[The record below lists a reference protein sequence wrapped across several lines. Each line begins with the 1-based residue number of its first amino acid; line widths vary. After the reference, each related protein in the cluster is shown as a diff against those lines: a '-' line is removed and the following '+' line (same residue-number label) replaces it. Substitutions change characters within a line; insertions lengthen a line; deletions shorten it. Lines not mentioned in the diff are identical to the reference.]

1 MKNVDL
7 SGCASQYA
15 IINIKTGGCIS
26 FHSFDIAEAVAEAE
40 ACVSP
45 CVIIDM
51 ETMQIIDVFGDGGR
65 LVIGAG
71 GVLVRETEV
80 SDVE

>member
-7 SGCASQYA
+7 SRCTGQYA
-15 IINIKTGGCIS
+15 VVSIKTGDSVGLN
-26 FHSFDIAEAVAEAE
+26 SFDIAEAIAESRS
-40 ACVSP
+40 VVDTQ
-45 CVIIDM
+45 VIIDM

-71 GVLVRETEV
+71 GVLIREE
-80 SDVE
+80 EAK

>member
-7 SGCASQYA
+7 SRCTGQYA
-15 IINIKTGGCIS
+15 VIDIKTGDSVS
-26 FHSFDIAEAVAEAE
+26 FHSFDIAEAIAESKS
-40 ACVSP
+40 CTNP

-71 GVLVRETEV
+71 GVLVREME
-80 SDVE
+80 EAE

>member
-7 SGCASQYA
+7 SRCTGQYA
-15 IINIKTGGCIS
+15 VINIKTGESVGLN
-26 FHSFDIAEAVAEAE
+26 SFDIAEAIAEAR
-40 ACVSP
+40 AVTDTQ
-45 CVIIDM
+45 VIIDM

-71 GVLVRETEV
+71 GVLIREE
-80 SDVE
+80 EAK